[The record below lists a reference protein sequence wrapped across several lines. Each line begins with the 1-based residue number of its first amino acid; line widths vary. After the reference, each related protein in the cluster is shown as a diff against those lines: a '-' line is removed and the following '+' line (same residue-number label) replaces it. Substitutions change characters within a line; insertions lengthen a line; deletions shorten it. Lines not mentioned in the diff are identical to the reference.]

1 MKLTEQTELE
11 VKLLEQQIR
20 FYNMINGIIAA
31 SFFLGIALALYK
43 VMKVIIE

>member
-20 FYNMINGIIAA
+20 FYLMINGI
-31 SFFLGIALALYK
+31 LGGAMFVGLGLLIYK
-43 VMKVIIE
+43 VIKVIIE

>member
-1 MKLTEQTELE
+1 MKLAEQQELE

-20 FYNMINGIIAA
+20 FYLIVNGL
-31 SFFLGIALALYK
+31 LGGAMFVGLGLLLYK